1 MSAPRLFVERPL
13 GAGQSL
19 PLEAAQAHYLRTVLR
34 LGPGGAVRVFNGVD
48 GEWSARLA
56 GGRQPTLEVAD
67 RQRPQA
73 AEPGPTLLVA
83 PIKKP
88 RLEWLLE
95 KAVELGVAR
104 IVPVITERSVV
115 RPDASHRLRL
125 RAVEA
130 AEQCGRLTVP
140 SLAEP
145 APLAAAVTEAATL
158 GPLAFADEAGGGVP
172 LIAALEAGP
181 LDVFLIGPEGG
192 FAPAE
197 RRALLAR
204 EWVVPVSLGRTILR
218 AETAAVYAVACWR
231 GLADR
236 RAGCGAGDS
245 SPTMRAAS
253 TGGDS
258 R

>member
-1 MSAPRLFVERPL
+1 MSTPRLFVERPL
-13 GAGQSL
+13 AAGQSL
-19 PLEAAQAHYLRTVLR
+19 PLEAAQAHYLKTVLR
-34 LGPGGAVRVFNGVD
+34 LRPGGEVRVFNGVD

-56 GGRQPTLEVAD
+56 GARQPLLEVAE
-67 RQRPQA
+67 RQRGQT

-83 PIKKP
+83 PIRKP

-115 RPDASHRLRL
+115 RPEASHRLRA
-125 RAVEA
+125 RAIEA

-140 SLAEP
+140 DLTEP
-145 APLAAAVTEAATL
+145 LPLAAAVTQAGAQ
-158 GPLAFADEAGGGVP
+158 GPLAFADEAGGGAP
-172 LIAALEAGP
+172 LLAALEAGP
-181 LDVFLIGPEGG
+181 IDAFLIGPEGG

-204 EWVVPVSLGRTILR
+204 ESVIPVSLGPTILR
-218 AETAAVYAVACWR
+218 AETAAIYAVACWR

-236 RAGCGAGDS
+236 RAVGGAGDS
-245 SPTMRAAS
+245 SPTMRVAS